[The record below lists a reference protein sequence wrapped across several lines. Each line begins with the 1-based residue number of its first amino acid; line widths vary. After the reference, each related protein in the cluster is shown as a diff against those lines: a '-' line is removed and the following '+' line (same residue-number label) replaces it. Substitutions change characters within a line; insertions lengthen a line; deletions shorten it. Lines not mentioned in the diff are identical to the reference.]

1 MPTKHRPRHGTLQF
15 WPRKR
20 AAKIMPSANW
30 KAIENAVAQRK
41 EGLLGFV
48 GYKVGMT
55 TALVQD
61 LTPNSLTINENVA
74 VPTTIIECPPMKVM
88 GVRLYRGEKEFR
100 GEGRQVVTEFLS
112 DKLDR
117 ELKRRIK
124 VPKAHGKIE
133 SAKLEGVTD
142 VRVLCHTQPKQAKL
156 KKTPEICEIGIKA
169 ASVGRKFELA
179 KEMLG
184 KEISVSNVFASLDVI
199 DVKGVTKGKGLV
211 GPIKRFG
218 LGLKGHKSEKGVRRP
233 GSLGPWIPKKVT
245 FRAPISGQ
253 MGFQT
258 RLQYNNQIIHAG
270 SKEEAEKLRFFDD
283 YGIVRNQYLM
293 IKGSLQGTEKRP
305 LLLCAPIRAPKHA
318 GNYKFVRLVR

>member
-20 AAKIMPSANW
+20 AAKILPSANW
-30 KAIENAVAQRK
+30 SAIESASSGRK

-61 LTPNSLTINENVA
+61 LTPNSLTANENVA
-74 VPTTIIECPPMKVM
+74 LSTTIIECPPMKVI
-88 GVRLYRGEKEFR
+88 GIRLYSGKKEFR
-100 GEGRQVVTEFLS
+100 GDGMKVASEFLY
-112 DKLDR
+112 DKLDK
-117 ELKRRIK
+117 ELKRKIK
-124 VPKAHGKIE
+124 FPKNAPKIE
-133 SAKLEGVTD
+133 NVKLEGITD
-142 VRVLCHTQPKQAKL
+142 VHVLCHTQPKLAKW
-156 KKTPEICEIGIKA
+156 KKTPELCEIGIKA
-169 ASVGRKFELA
+169 ASVGRKFEIA
-179 KEMLG
+179 KEIFG
-184 KEISVSNVFASLDVI
+184 KEVTISNVFSTLEIV

-233 GSLGPWIPKKVT
+233 GSLGPWVPKKVT
-245 FRAPISGQ
+245 FRAPLAGQ

-258 RLQYNNQIIHAG
+258 RLQYNNQIIHTG
-270 SKEEAEKLRFFDD
+270 SKEEAEKLSYFDD
-283 YGIVRNQYLM
+283 YGLVRNQFLM

-305 LLLCAPIRAPKHA
+305 LLLTAPLRAPKHA
-318 GNYKFVRLVR
+318 GNYKLVRLVR

>member
-1 MPTKHRPRHGTLQF
+1 MPTKHRPRKGTLQF

-20 AAKIMPSANW
+20 AAKILPSANW
-30 KAIENAVAQRK
+30 HAVEAASAHRK

-55 TALVQD
+55 TALVHD

-74 VPTTIIECPPMKVM
+74 MAMTVIECPPMKVM
-88 GVRLYRGEKEFR
+88 GIKLYRGE
-100 GEGRQVVTEFLS
+100 QVATEFLA
-112 DKLDR
+112 DKLDKD
-117 ELKRRIK
+117 LKRRIK
-124 VPKAHGKIE
+124 LPKQAHKIE
-133 SAKLEGVTD
+133 NVSLEGITD
-142 VRVLCHTQPKQAKL
+142 VHILCHTQPRHAKL
-156 KKTPEICEIGIKA
+156 KKTPEIFEIGIKA
-169 ASVGRKFELA
+169 ASVERKFELA

-184 KEISVSNVFASLDVI
+184 KEVLINSVFSPQEAI

-211 GPIKRFG
+211 GPVKRFG

-258 RLQYNNQIIHAG
+258 RMQYNNQIIHTG

-283 YGIVRNQYLM
+283 YGLVRNQFLM
-293 IKGSLQGTEKRP
+293 VKGSLQGTEKRA
-305 LLLCAPIRAPKHA
+305 LMLCAPIRRPKHA
-318 GNYKFVRLVR
+318 SNYKFVRLVR